1 MELGK
6 VFIVAIDTRSES
18 CLPIST
24 QVNILIPTHL
34 SQKAPRLITEIN
46 HLHFYLVAQVISRIQ
61 PSNPTI

>member
-6 VFIVAIDTRSES
+6 VFIVVIDTHSES

-24 QVNILIPTHL
+24 QVNILIPIHL
-34 SQKAPRLITEIN
+34 SQKALRPITEIN

-61 PSNPTI
+61 PSNPII